1 MAGSRLDVADDG
13 ESAAI
18 APATMAH
25 ARVPCRFW
33 MRNDSSMRARP
44 RHTAWV
50 LCRSESDCAL
60 LRAGFTGIF
69 SVLSS
74 LLTLGKAMKI
84 LIADD
89 HRLVIEAVK
98 AKLSEIEADIE
109 FVLAMSVDELL
120 AGASD
125 DIDLAM
131 IDLNMPGA
139 EGQAHIDEIRRRHP
153 AVPVI
158 VLSGYEDPA
167 VMRSALERGVLGFIP
182 KAYSPEVMLSAVR
195 LVLAGGVYVPPM
207 MLSSVPPGVI
217 AGIPGSDAVQRS
229 GAAPG
234 GAQTLEHLRNVLT
247 ERQVEVLQ
255 LLSQGKPNKL
265 IGRALGI
272 SEGTVKIHLAA
283 IFRALNVRN
292 RTEAV
297 VAAQSLTEA

>member
-1 MAGSRLDVADDG
+1 
-13 ESAAI
+13 
-18 APATMAH
+18 
-25 ARVPCRFW
+25 
-33 MRNDSSMRARP
+33 
-44 RHTAWV
+44 
-50 LCRSESDCAL
+50 
-60 LRAGFTGIF
+60 
-69 SVLSS
+69 
-74 LLTLGKAMKI
+74 MKI

-98 AKLSEIEADIE
+98 AKLSELEPGIE

-120 AGASD
+120 AGATD
-125 DIDLAM
+125 DLDLAL

-139 EGQAHIDEIRRRHP
+139 DGQAHIDQIRKRHP

-167 VMRSALERGVLGFIP
+167 IMRSALECGVLGFIP

-207 MLSSVPPGVI
+207 MLTALPPGIV
-217 AGIPGSDAVQRS
+217 AGV
-229 GAAPG
+229 APPSNGESSTRG
-234 GAQTLEHLRNVLT
+234 GNQTLEHLRSVLT

-265 IGRALGI
+265 IGRSLGI

-297 VAAQSLTEA
+297 VAAQALTEAQQA

>member
-1 MAGSRLDVADDG
+1 
-13 ESAAI
+13 
-18 APATMAH
+18 
-25 ARVPCRFW
+25 
-33 MRNDSSMRARP
+33 
-44 RHTAWV
+44 
-50 LCRSESDCAL
+50 
-60 LRAGFTGIF
+60 
-69 SVLSS
+69 
-74 LLTLGKAMKI
+74 MKI

-98 AKLSEIEADIE
+98 AKLSELEPGME

-120 AGASD
+120 AGATD
-125 DIDLAM
+125 DLDLAL

-139 EGQAHIDEIRRRHP
+139 DGQAHIDEIRRRHP

-167 VMRSALERGVLGFIP
+167 IMRSALERGVLGFIP

-207 MLSSVPPGVI
+207 MLTALPPGIV
-217 AGIPGSDAVQRS
+217 AGMAPQAATETLARGGNGGGS
-229 GAAPG
+229 
-234 GAQTLEHLRNVLT
+234 QTLEHLRNVLT

-265 IGRALGI
+265 IGRSLGI

-297 VAAQSLTEA
+297 VAAQALTEAQQA

>member
-1 MAGSRLDVADDG
+1 
-13 ESAAI
+13 
-18 APATMAH
+18 
-25 ARVPCRFW
+25 
-33 MRNDSSMRARP
+33 
-44 RHTAWV
+44 
-50 LCRSESDCAL
+50 
-60 LRAGFTGIF
+60 
-69 SVLSS
+69 
-74 LLTLGKAMKI
+74 MKI

-98 AKLSEIEADIE
+98 AKLSELAPGIE

-120 AGASD
+120 AGATD
-125 DIDLAM
+125 DLDLAL

-139 EGQAHIDEIRRRHP
+139 DGQAHIDEIRHRHP

-167 VMRSALERGVLGFIP
+167 IMRSALERGVLGFIP

-207 MLSSVPPGVI
+207 MLTALPPGIV
-217 AGIPGSDAVQRS
+217 AGVAPQPSAEAMARGGGSS
-229 GAAPG
+229 N
-234 GAQTLEHLRNVLT
+234 QTLEHLRSVLT

-265 IGRALGI
+265 IGRSLGI

-297 VAAQSLTEA
+297 VAAQALTEAQQA

>member
-1 MAGSRLDVADDG
+1 
-13 ESAAI
+13 
-18 APATMAH
+18 
-25 ARVPCRFW
+25 
-33 MRNDSSMRARP
+33 
-44 RHTAWV
+44 
-50 LCRSESDCAL
+50 
-60 LRAGFTGIF
+60 
-69 SVLSS
+69 
-74 LLTLGKAMKI
+74 MKI

-98 AKLSEIEADIE
+98 AKLSELEPGIA

-120 AGASD
+120 AGATD
-125 DIDLAM
+125 DLDLAL

-139 EGQAHIDEIRRRHP
+139 DGQAHIEEIRRRHP

-167 VMRSALERGVLGFIP
+167 IMRSALECGVLGFIP
-182 KAYSPEVMLSAVR
+182 KAYSPDVMLSAVR

-207 MLSSVPPGVI
+207 MLTALPPGIV
-217 AGIPGSDAVQRS
+217 AGVAPQAGSTLPTRN
-229 GAAPG
+229 G
-234 GAQTLEHLRNVLT
+234 GGTQTLEHLRNVLT

-265 IGRALGI
+265 IGRSLGI

-297 VAAQSLTEA
+297 VAAQALTEAQQA

>member
-1 MAGSRLDVADDG
+1 
-13 ESAAI
+13 
-18 APATMAH
+18 
-25 ARVPCRFW
+25 
-33 MRNDSSMRARP
+33 
-44 RHTAWV
+44 
-50 LCRSESDCAL
+50 
-60 LRAGFTGIF
+60 
-69 SVLSS
+69 
-74 LLTLGKAMKI
+74 MKI

-98 AKLSEIEADIE
+98 AKLSELEPGIE

-120 AGASD
+120 AGATD
-125 DIDLAM
+125 ELDLAL

-139 EGQAHIDEIRRRHP
+139 DGQAHIDEIRRRHP

-167 VMRSALERGVLGFIP
+167 IMRSALERGVLGFIP

-207 MLSSVPPGVI
+207 MLTALPPGIV
-217 AGIPGSDAVQRS
+217 AGVAPTQNGDARPA
-229 GAAPG
+229 GASS
-234 GAQTLEHLRNVLT
+234 QTLEHLRSVLT

-265 IGRALGI
+265 IGRSLGI

-297 VAAQSLTEA
+297 VAAQALTEAQQA

>member
-1 MAGSRLDVADDG
+1 
-13 ESAAI
+13 
-18 APATMAH
+18 
-25 ARVPCRFW
+25 
-33 MRNDSSMRARP
+33 
-44 RHTAWV
+44 
-50 LCRSESDCAL
+50 
-60 LRAGFTGIF
+60 
-69 SVLSS
+69 
-74 LLTLGKAMKI
+74 MKI

-98 AKLSEIEADIE
+98 AKLSELEPGIE
-109 FVLAMSVDELL
+109 FVLTMSVDELL

-125 DIDLAM
+125 ELDLAL

-139 EGQAHIDEIRRRHP
+139 DGQAHIDEIRRRHP

-167 VMRSALERGVLGFIP
+167 IMRASLERGVLGFIP

-207 MLSSVPPGVI
+207 MLTALPPGIV
-217 AGIPGSDAVQRS
+217 AGVAPTEGGGDAVR
-229 GAAPG
+229 G
-234 GAQTLEHLRNVLT
+234 GSSSQTLEHLRNVLT

-265 IGRALGI
+265 IGRSLGI

-297 VAAQSLTEA
+297 VAAQALTEAQQA

>member
-1 MAGSRLDVADDG
+1 
-13 ESAAI
+13 
-18 APATMAH
+18 
-25 ARVPCRFW
+25 
-33 MRNDSSMRARP
+33 
-44 RHTAWV
+44 
-50 LCRSESDCAL
+50 
-60 LRAGFTGIF
+60 
-69 SVLSS
+69 
-74 LLTLGKAMKI
+74 MKI

-98 AKLSEIEADIE
+98 AKLSELEPGIE

-120 AGASD
+120 AGAND
-125 DIDLAM
+125 DLDLAL

-139 EGQAHIDEIRRRHP
+139 DGQAHIDEIRRRHP

-167 VMRSALERGVLGFIP
+167 IMRSALERGVLGFIP

-207 MLSSVPPGVI
+207 MLTALPPGIV
-217 AGIPGSDAVQRS
+217 AGV
-229 GAAPG
+229 APKAG
-234 GAQTLEHLRNVLT
+234 GAEALTRGGAGQTLEHLRSVLT

-265 IGRALGI
+265 IGRSLGI

-297 VAAQSLTEA
+297 VAAQALTEAQQA

>member
-1 MAGSRLDVADDG
+1 
-13 ESAAI
+13 
-18 APATMAH
+18 
-25 ARVPCRFW
+25 
-33 MRNDSSMRARP
+33 
-44 RHTAWV
+44 
-50 LCRSESDCAL
+50 
-60 LRAGFTGIF
+60 
-69 SVLSS
+69 
-74 LLTLGKAMKI
+74 MKI

-98 AKLSEIEADIE
+98 AKLSELGAGIE
-109 FVLAMSVDELL
+109 FVLALSVDELL
-120 AGASD
+120 AGATD
-125 DIDLAM
+125 DLDLAL

-139 EGQAHIDEIRRRHP
+139 DGQAHIDEIRRRHP

-167 VMRSALERGVLGFIP
+167 IMRSALERGVLGFIP

-207 MLSSVPPGVI
+207 MLTALPPGIV
-217 AGIPGSDAVQRS
+217 AGVSPSSSAGEPFARGNGAS
-229 GAAPG
+229 G
-234 GAQTLEHLRNVLT
+234 QTLEHLRNVLT

-265 IGRALGI
+265 IGRSLGI

-297 VAAQSLTEA
+297 VAAQALTEAQQA

>member
-1 MAGSRLDVADDG
+1 
-13 ESAAI
+13 
-18 APATMAH
+18 
-25 ARVPCRFW
+25 
-33 MRNDSSMRARP
+33 
-44 RHTAWV
+44 
-50 LCRSESDCAL
+50 
-60 LRAGFTGIF
+60 
-69 SVLSS
+69 
-74 LLTLGKAMKI
+74 MKI

-98 AKLSEIEADIE
+98 AKLSELEPAID

-120 AGASD
+120 SCASD
-125 DIDLAM
+125 DLDLAV

-139 EGQAHIDEIRRRHP
+139 EGQAHVEEIRRRHP

-158 VLSGYEDPA
+158 VLSGYEDPT
-167 VMRSALERGVLGFIP
+167 VMRSALEVGVLGFIP
-182 KAYSPEVMLSAVR
+182 KAYSPEVMISAVR

-207 MLSSVPPGVI
+207 MLSAVPPGIV
-217 AGIPGSDAVQRS
+217 PGVAPVAADP
-229 GAAPG
+229 AAPRG
-234 GAQTLEHLRNVLT
+234 SNAQTLEHLRKVLT

-265 IGRALGI
+265 IGRSLGI

-297 VAAQSLTEA
+297 VAAQTLTEAQT

>member
-1 MAGSRLDVADDG
+1 
-13 ESAAI
+13 
-18 APATMAH
+18 
-25 ARVPCRFW
+25 
-33 MRNDSSMRARP
+33 
-44 RHTAWV
+44 
-50 LCRSESDCAL
+50 
-60 LRAGFTGIF
+60 
-69 SVLSS
+69 
-74 LLTLGKAMKI
+74 MKI

-98 AKLSEIEADIE
+98 AKLSEIEPGIE

-125 DIDLAM
+125 DIDLAV

-139 EGQAHIDEIRRRHP
+139 DGQAHVEEIRRRHP

-167 VMRSALERGVLGFIP
+167 IMRSALERGVLGFIP

-207 MLSSVPPGVI
+207 MLAAVPPGIV
-217 AGIPGSDAVQRS
+217 AGMAASDAAAQRAS
-229 GAAPG
+229 AAAA
-234 GAQTLEHLRNVLT
+234 AQTLEHLRNVLT

>member
-1 MAGSRLDVADDG
+1 
-13 ESAAI
+13 
-18 APATMAH
+18 
-25 ARVPCRFW
+25 
-33 MRNDSSMRARP
+33 
-44 RHTAWV
+44 
-50 LCRSESDCAL
+50 
-60 LRAGFTGIF
+60 
-69 SVLSS
+69 
-74 LLTLGKAMKI
+74 MKI

-98 AKLSEIEADIE
+98 AKLSELEADIE

-125 DIDLAM
+125 DVDLAM

-207 MLSSVPPGVI
+207 MLSAVPPGVV
-217 AGIPGSDAVQRS
+217 AGLPPAGAVGGGASVSSVAGS
-229 GAAPG
+229 
-234 GAQTLEHLRNVLT
+234 AQTLEHLRNVLT

>member
-1 MAGSRLDVADDG
+1 M
-13 ESAAI
+13 
-18 APATMAH
+18 
-25 ARVPCRFW
+25 
-33 MRNDSSMRARP
+33 
-44 RHTAWV
+44 
-50 LCRSESDCAL
+50 
-60 LRAGFTGIF
+60 
-69 SVLSS
+69 
-74 LLTLGKAMKI
+74 TLGKAMKI

-98 AKLSEIEADIE
+98 AKLSELEAEID

-120 AGASD
+120 ARASD
-125 DIDLAM
+125 DIDLAV

-207 MLSSVPPGVI
+207 MLSSLPPGVVAGI
-217 AGIPGSDAVQRS
+217 AGGGPE
-229 GAAPG
+229 GAAQRG
-234 GAQTLEHLRNVLT
+234 SATAAVQTLEHLRNVLT

-297 VAAQSLTEA
+297 VAAQTLTEA